1 MENGLGG
8 SHSPHL
14 NNYVSLTSK
23 PSVVSS
29 NNQSSTKMVQ
39 KEAKR
44 EYLSLTLDSP
54 GGGESLEF
62 GGWIPNSQATGLE
75 IIDAIRLTIQHI
87 NELSQ
92 YMLSQNTCRL
102 ADLDP
107 KE

>member
-1 MENGLGG
+1 
-8 SHSPHL
+8 
-14 NNYVSLTSK
+14 
-23 PSVVSS
+23 
-29 NNQSSTKMVQ
+29 MVP
-39 KEAKR
+39 KDGKR
-44 EYLSLTLDSP
+44 EYSPLTLNSP
-54 GGGESLEF
+54 GGGDSLEF
-62 GGWIPNSQATGLE
+62 GAWIPNSQATGLE